1 MIFPLMGVGSILKSP
16 VWTTTPTGHFTAKLT
31 ASAMEWLAWMNST
44 ENLPAWMMS
53 PASQVT
59 SLVVSRS
66 LCSSSFRRTKP
77 RVIRVA

>member
-16 VWTTTPTGHFTAKLT
+16 VWITTPTGHLMAKLT

-44 ENLPAWMMS
+44 ENFPAWITS

-59 SLVVSRS
+59 SLVASSS
-66 LCSSSFRRTKP
+66 LCSSNFRRTSP